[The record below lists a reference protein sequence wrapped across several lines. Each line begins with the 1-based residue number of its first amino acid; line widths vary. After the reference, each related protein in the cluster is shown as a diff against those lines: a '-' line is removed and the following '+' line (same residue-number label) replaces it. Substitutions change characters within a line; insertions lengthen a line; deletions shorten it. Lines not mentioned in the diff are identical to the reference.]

1 MDEADAWGVL
11 GLSAGASDEQIRRA
25 FREKAPLLHPDHH
38 PEQDQSSATE
48 RMRDLTEARDIALA
62 ARASATSS
70 TPPARSSTTTP
81 PPASASHSRW
91 RDLGRLVGHWRS
103 RTRS

>member
-1 MDEADAWGVL
+1 MDEADAWAVL

-25 FREKAPLLHPDHH
+25 FREKAPLLHPDLQ
-38 PEQDQSSATE
+38 PDQDQASATAK
-48 RMRDLTEARDIALA
+48 MRDLTEARDLALA
-62 ARASATSS
+62 ARASRGAASSSPAPTSAP
-70 TPPARSSTTTP
+70 TPTT
-81 PPASASHSRW
+81 SASHSRW

>member
-1 MDEADAWGVL
+1 MDEADAWSVL
-11 GLSAGASDEQIRRA
+11 GLGAGASDEQIRRA

-38 PEQDQSSATE
+38 PAQDQASATA

-62 ARASATSS
+62 TQASPAPSSSPVPPSTATAPTSS
-70 TPPARSSTTTP
+70 
-81 PPASASHSRW
+81 ASPSRW
-91 RDLGRLVGHWRS
+91 RDLGRLVGYWRS